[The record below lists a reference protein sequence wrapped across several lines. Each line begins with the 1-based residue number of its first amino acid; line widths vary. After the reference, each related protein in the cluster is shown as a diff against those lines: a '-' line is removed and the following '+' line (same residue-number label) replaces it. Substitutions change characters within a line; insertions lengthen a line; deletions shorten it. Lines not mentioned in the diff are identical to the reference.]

1 MGSRIRPL
9 EVIKHGLLAAVLHEI
24 FARQTFVGQDLLY
37 CSFFV
42 QKPLKRK
49 GFSQFDLK
57 QKKITALL
65 SLGLRV
71 VLGL

>member
-1 MGSRIRPL
+1 M
-9 EVIKHGLLAAVLHEI
+9 
-24 FARQTFVGQDLLY
+24 GQDLLY

-71 VLGL
+71 VPGL